1 LGREFVA
8 SIPDDAERM
17 AMDTRAAA
25 AGALLLL
32 LLAPSMLHGLRPS
45 NSSFSTVPVFWHS
58 ANESGPLSP
67 AALSFVAHHPFAIL
81 TLEKSS
87 MLHYPP
93 LSNISGEQR
102 VIQQAKWIKQRAPD
116 KPIMFCESLFCDAK
130 LPRVSGQAS
139 TLAPSRRSTVCL

>member
-1 LGREFVA
+1 
-8 SIPDDAERM
+8 
-17 AMDTRAAA
+17 
-25 AGALLLL
+25 
-32 LLAPSMLHGLRPS
+32 MLHGLRPS

-67 AALSFVAHHPFAIL
+67 TALSFVAEHSFAIL